1 MRMRQSIAEIED
13 QFFEEIEDDRERRE
27 KLRKRA
33 ERRAAERQAK
43 RTHRHGS
50 MRFWLL
56 VLVLIATA
64 AVVTYAMFAT
74 LYYVFSQLDSPFGL
88 A

>member
-13 QFFEEIEDDRERRE
+13 QFFEEIEDDR
-27 KLRKRA
+27 

-74 LYYVFSQLDSPFGL
+74 LYYVLSPS
-88 A
+88 